1 MTILILKKSNNQWI
15 DGKHNGYK
23 TIQTN
28 NKTIGFRKRVKI
40 VLQYETRNK
49 WFAWYQYPEP
59 NGTEYS
65 EQDLENEQIVEERIY
80 TIPLSKAW
88 STSKRRRTPRAMRVL
103 KDFIRKH
110 MKPEELVITTEV
122 NEFLWSKGIEGSPRR
137 IRIKAVRDTDNVVTV
152 YLVKGE

>member
-1 MTILILKKSNNQWI
+1 MSK
-15 DGKHNGYK
+15 
-23 TIQTN
+23 
-28 NKTIGFRKRVKI
+28 
-40 VLQYETRNK
+40 
-49 WFAWYQYPEP
+49 
-59 NGTEYS
+59 
-65 EQDLENEQIVEERIY
+65 ENEEIVEERIY

-88 STSKRRRTPRAMRVL
+88 SSPKKRRTPRAIRVL

-110 MKPEELVITTEV
+110 MKPEALLISTEV